1 MGTWLQQFVHLLS
14 RIRQTLSDWHGGV
27 AAPLYWHGGWALSCW
42 YEVLIL
48 LTLMGSPANRA
59 VGMDTMPWP
68 HEARC

>member
-1 MGTWLQQFVHLLS
+1 MVAA
-14 RIRQTLSDWHGGV
+14 IRASVVADLADALDWHGGV